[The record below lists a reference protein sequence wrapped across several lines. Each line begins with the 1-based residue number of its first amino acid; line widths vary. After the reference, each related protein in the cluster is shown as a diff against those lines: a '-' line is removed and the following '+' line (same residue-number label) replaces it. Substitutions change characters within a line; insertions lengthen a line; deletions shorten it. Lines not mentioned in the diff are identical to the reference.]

1 MFRKRLPGRSTAA
14 ADLSPAV
21 STCLALPHPSM
32 SGVFKRWS
40 PDGCDWL
47 GDTNRA
53 VRRRRVGD
61 PAARRQIN
69 RQTARQE
76 QDSTAWVTVH
86 ARAGRRPRP
95 PIYLS
100 ASRTHV
106 TLVTRRSSLALPRA
120 SKRSLPTF
128 LDGGASS
135 KIDTPIRARENC
147 LID

>member
-1 MFRKRLPGRSTAA
+1 MFIGKYRRCSKVLHLLRTFPKKVDHAFLLNRVQETAA
-14 ADLSPAV
+14 RAVDGRGGPFAGRVPAV

-95 PIYLS
+95 PIIYLRHVLT
-100 ASRTHV
+100 SR
-106 TLVTRRSSLALPRA
+106 S
-120 SKRSLPTF
+120 
-128 LDGGASS
+128 
-135 KIDTPIRARENC
+135 
-147 LID
+147 